1 MPTTEL
7 HVTPMMPI
15 AILGCAILKFHLS
28 LYDLANIHTFSQFL
42 FDRIPMYFFEQTCKK
57 ISMVPK
63 TWLAT
68 LWAVAYKISEMYQIE
83 MSQPIK
89 GRLSLNIILVST
101 YVFMLKKRKQE

>member
-1 MPTTEL
+1 
-7 HVTPMMPI
+7 
-15 AILGCAILKFHLS
+15 
-28 LYDLANIHTFSQFL
+28 
-42 FDRIPMYFFEQTCKK
+42 
-57 ISMVPK
+57 MVPK